1 MIEKQIDIPTRAG
14 SMDTFICHPERR
26 GPWPGVI
33 FYMDAPGIREE
44 LRDMARRLATVGYYV
59 LLPNLYYRA
68 GRGTALDLLS
78 ALSEG
83 SPERERMWSLMK
95 SIGNDLVAED
105 THSLLAFIDR
115 QGEIGKGVLGCVGYC
130 MSGPFVFTVAG
141 RFPDR
146 FAATASIYGAGLLTD
161 RPDSPHLLA
170 PRIKGEIYFACAE
183 TDKYA
188 PPPLIGKLKSELEC
202 AGTNFEIEIFPGTE
216 HGFAFPQRHC
226 YHNAAAETH
235 WERLFDLFGRRLR

>member
-1 MIEKQIDIPTRAG
+1 MIEKQVDVPTKGGR
-14 SMDTFICHPERR
+14 MDTFICHPERH
-26 GPWPGVI
+26 GPWPGIV

-44 LRDMARRLATVGYYV
+44 LRDMARRLATAGYYV

-68 GRGTALDLLS
+68 GRGTALDQS
-78 ALSEG
+78 ALAEG
-83 SPERERMWSLMK
+83 SLERERMWTLLRSL
-95 SIGNDLVAED
+95 GNELVADD
-105 THSLLAFIDR
+105 TQSLLAFIDR
-115 QGEIGKGVLGCVGYC
+115 QSEVKKSPLGCVGYC

-141 RFPDR
+141 RFSER
-146 FAATASIYGAGLLTD
+146 FAATASIYGAGLMTD

-183 TDKYA
+183 IDKYA
-188 PPPLIGKLKSELEC
+188 PLPLIGKLKSELER

-226 YHNAAAETH
+226 YHKAAAETH

>member
-1 MIEKQIDIPTRAG
+1 MIEKQADIQTKAG
-14 SMDTFICHPERR
+14 NMDTFICHPERR
-26 GPWPGVI
+26 GPWPGII

-68 GRGTALDLLS
+68 GRGTALDQS
-78 ALSEG
+78 ALTEG
-83 SPERERMWSLMK
+83 SPERERMWGLLRSL
-95 SIGNDLVAED
+95 SSELVAED
-105 THSLLAFIDR
+105 TQSLLAFIDR
-115 QGEIGKGVLGCVGYC
+115 QGEIRKSALGCVGYC

-161 RPDSPHLLA
+161 RQDSPHLLA

-188 PPPLIGKLKSELEC
+188 PLPLIDKLKSELER
-202 AGTNFEIEIFPGTE
+202 AGTNFEIEIFPSTE

-226 YHNAAAETH
+226 YHKTAAETH

>member
-1 MIEKQIDIPTRAG
+1 MIEKQVDIETRAG

-26 GPWPGVI
+26 GPWPGII

-68 GRGTALDLLS
+68 GRGITLDLS

-83 SPERERMWSLMK
+83 SPERERMWTLMR
-95 SIGNDLVAED
+95 SIGNELVAED
-105 THSLLAFIDR
+105 TRSLLAFIDR
-115 QGEIGKGVLGCVGYC
+115 QGEIRRGALGCVGYC

-183 TDKYA
+183 VDKYA
-188 PPPLIGKLKSELEC
+188 PLPLIDRVKGELER
-202 AGTNFEIEIFPGTE
+202 AGTNFEIEIFRGTE
-216 HGFAFPQRHC
+216 HGFAFPQRYC
-226 YHNAAAETH
+226 YDKAAAETH